1 LSRMPRR
8 FVNLNIPARI
18 ILAFGLVVT
27 VAFALMLGVIFTGQ
41 KLEAHAKDIR
51 DRQYVG
57 IHALADMQALA
68 EKLYGIAGHN
78 ILAAAETDIRRS
90 DAEAAALLRRYDTLA
105 EVYIS
110 NARDPQEMAQYHQD
124 VQNIWQDIKT
134 HYGAI
139 MQALESSKRD
149 EATDIFHARLEEDII
164 RYRLATE
171 KIEQSQLQQLHATTQ
186 HMQSALHAA
195 HIAVIGCVCGMAFIS
210 LFACRLI
217 TETVA
222 KPVRQFTTLM
232 TEMSG
237 GRLDVAVPALN
248 RRDEIGAMA
257 SALDILRRNSLEARR
272 LSAEKERRAAKIEA
286 LLEGFNKS
294 VSTVLKTLAAAATEL
309 ESTAGEMSDVAGET
323 NLRATRTETV
333 ARNTSANVE
342 NVAAAAEEINAS
354 LSEVSRQ
361 IIRATEIVDAAVAQA
376 TGTDEIVTSLDHAA
390 QKIGDIVRLISEIA
404 EQTNL
409 LALNAAIEAARAGDA
424 GKGFAV
430 VAAEV
435 KSLAG
440 QTAAATEDIAQQVA
454 AMQNSTAHAV
464 TAIREMLK
472 TIRSINTTTTTIAA
486 AVEEQTAATAEI
498 AGNVNLAAKGS
509 RDVSENILQVN
520 TAAMRTGTASAQVL
534 SAARELS
541 RESETLKRKVDQFFS
556 DIRVA

>member
-1 LSRMPRR
+1 MSRL
-8 FVNLNIPARI
+8 FVNLSIPHRI
-18 ILAFGLVVT
+18 ILAFGVVVT

-41 KLEAHAKDIR
+41 KLEAYAQDIR

-78 ILAAAETDIRRS
+78 ILAGEKADMDRS
-90 DAEAAALLRRYDTLA
+90 AVDADTLLHTYDA
-105 EVYIS
+105 REEVYLS
-110 NARDPQEMAQYHQD
+110 HTDDARELALYRDAQD
-124 VQNIWQDIKT
+124 IWQQMKR
-134 HYGAI
+134 HYAAI
-139 MQALESSKRD
+139 MHALESKTRAD
-149 EATDIFHARLEEDII
+149 ATVLFHTHFEDDIVRFRNTTD
-164 RYRLATE
+164 
-171 KIEQSQLQQLHATTQ
+171 KIEDNQLQHLHATTRK
-186 HMQSALHAA
+186 MQTALYYTHLAVVGS
-195 HIAVIGCVCGMAFIS
+195 VIGIILIS
-210 LFACRLI
+210 GFACWLI

-222 KPVRQFTTLM
+222 KPVRQFTELM

-237 GRLDVAVPALN
+237 GRLDIAIPALN

-257 SALDILRRNSLEARR
+257 TALDILRRNSLEARR

-294 VSTVLKTLAAAATEL
+294 VSTVLKTVAAAATEL
-309 ESTAGEMSDVAGET
+309 ESTAGEMSDVASET
-323 NLRATRTETV
+323 NRQATNTETV
-333 ARNTSANVE
+333 ARSTSANVD

-361 IIRATEIVDAAVAQA
+361 IIRATGIVDTAVKQA
-376 TGTDEIVTSLDHAA
+376 KGTDEIVTSLDNAA
-390 QKIGDIVRLISEIA
+390 QKVGDIVNLISEIA

-409 LALNAAIEAARAGDA
+409 LALNATIEAARAGDA

-435 KSLAG
+435 KNLAG
-440 QTAAATEDIAQQVA
+440 QTAAATEDISKQVN
-454 AMQNSTAHAV
+454 AMQSSTANAV
-464 TAIREMLK
+464 AAIREILK
-472 TIRSINTTTTTIAA
+472 TIGSINTSTTTIAA

-509 RDVSENILQVN
+509 RNVSENILQVN

-541 RESETLKRKVDQFFS
+541 RESETLKQKVDQFFS